1 MEFPAGWRCEARKD
15 SAGDAFRLAENPVET
30 GVYADLR
37 HSLFRLCYVAPS
49 AESFRHVGTKPSGAE
64 PICRASATR
73 SPARWNRQQRLFDA
87 LVALPEAERAGWLA
101 VQPDDDSLKREALAL
116 AETDA
121 QSGDAI
127 AH

>member
-1 MEFPAGWRCEARKD
+1 M
-15 SAGDAFRLAENPVET
+15 SVQNHPVPNRS
-30 GVYADLR
+30 VVR
-37 HSLFRLCYVAPS
+37 P
-49 AESFRHVGTKPSGAE
+49 
-64 PICRASATR
+64 ATR

-101 VQPDDDSLKREALAL
+101 VPPDDDSLKREALAL